1 MARRPTDY
9 AAERERFVE
18 DLLAIMSVEEKVGQ
32 LALERA
38 PDPAD
43 TDAIDR
49 VRDQLRRGQLSGLVG
64 PGSPAEFATLQSM
77 AIEET
82 RLGIPLLYAAT
93 PGRGE
98 AVIMPSPFALA
109 ASWAPE
115 VVERAARIVAAEAR
129 DRGKNWLLGPSV
141 ALSTSHADDD
151 LSASW
156 GASGLLARCLAS
168 ATVRGLQ
175 FEDQDGGS
183 MLACLRV
190 DNPSWTGRRGAH
202 LPADQLRLVAGV
214 LRESP
219 PASIALGRIAS
230 SLDNGDQSMSATFA
244 IGGPGGFEGID
255 LAEWTEIAKAAGQD
269 LTGAPYA
276 DISVAA
282 VVAAVADGRVT
293 PLQLDDAV
301 RKVLGAKYDLG
312 LFRSAGPEETET
324 PKRSAAGA
332 RTVALD
338 AARHAIILL
347 RNDPALLPLSI
358 DSGEILVVGQAAGDR
373 SLPTGGL
380 PQEGASLI
388 DGFDTRELAHNFVPG
403 LALRRDQ
410 AGSSPGELID
420 ADHMAIGMASEA
432 ARRAGTVIV
441 TLGET
446 STLTAAQQTLLEAL
460 YAVNRSIVL
469 ITLGARPLDPDI
481 SGAKLPCIIHA
492 GQLGS
497 MSGHAITD
505 VLTGEFAPCGRLPI
519 PLVDRGRVGLTFGH
533 GLNYSEFG
541 LGQTTTELGHDR
553 LIVSTV
559 LHNVGGHEGT
569 ETVQLYLRRPG
580 GRGQGRTELADFQRV
595 SLGGGETRQILFE
608 VGGNQLG
615 RFERDGRFVIDPGTY
630 EVSAGLSEDR
640 AHAIEIAV
648 PQAVAD
654 AMGKARASEPLP
666 ALFGKLRSVG

>member
-129 DRGKNWLLGPSV
+129 DRGKN
-141 ALSTSHADDD
+141 SHTDKD

-175 FEDQDGGS
+175 FEDQEGGS

-230 SLDNGDQSMSATFA
+230 SLDNGDQSTSATFA

-410 AGSSPGELID
+410 AGSSSGDLID

-553 LIVSTV
+553 LVVSTV

-580 GRGQGRTELADFQRV
+580 GRGQERTELADFQRV
-595 SLGGGETRQILFE
+595 LLGGGETRQILFE
-608 VGGNQLG
+608 VGG
-615 RFERDGRFVIDPGTY
+615 
-630 EVSAGLSEDR
+630 SEDR